1 MNVTHLRY
9 VAIVAPEFD
18 SSRRFFTDAWGLRD
32 RGTSGDIAY
41 LQTQSE
47 EAFSLA
53 LLHGSQRAIERI
65 AFGLASKD
73 AVDAA
78 ARELAAA
85 GVPIVAAPHALDTPG
100 NGYGLRFLDPDNRCI
115 ELSSDVAPSSPGA
128 SKAVPLKL
136 AHVVVNTPDIDR
148 ATEFYRNLLG
158 FQISDWSE
166 HIMSFLRCNPEHH
179 SIAFNQAPH
188 AAYNHTSWTM
198 GSIDELF
205 RAQGRVRA
213 AGTDLQWGTGR
224 HGPGDQVFNYYIEP
238 SGYVVEY
245 IADGIEITDDA
256 TWKPTVWVRKP
267 EFMDLW
273 GTAGFPN
280 ADVRAAMAGT
290 PDPGRVIDQPAE
302 TA

>member
-18 SSRRFFTDAWGLRD
+18 ASRAFFSGAWGLRD
-32 RGTSGDIAY
+32 TGAPSGDAAY
-41 LQTQSE
+41 LRTAST
-47 EAFSLA
+47 EAFQLA
-53 LLHGSQRAIERI
+53 LLRGPQRAIGRI
-65 AFGLASKD
+65 AFGLATKA
-73 AVDAA
+73 AVDDA

-85 GVPIVAAPHALDTPG
+85 GVPVIEAPHELDTPG
-100 NGYGLRFLDPDNRCI
+100 NGYGLRFLDPDNRCV
-115 ELSSDVAPSSPGA
+115 ELSADVTTSSAGEA
-128 SKAVPLKL
+128 KAVPQKL

-148 ATEFYRNLLG
+148 ATAFYRDLLG
-158 FQISDWSE
+158 FHISDWSE
-166 HIMSFLRCNPEHH
+166 HVMSFLRCNPEHH

-188 AAYNHTSWTM
+188 SAYNHTSWTM
-198 GSIDELF
+198 ASIDELF

-213 AGTDLQWGTGR
+213 SGTELQWGTGR

-245 IADGIEITDDA
+245 IADGIEIGEDEA
-256 TWKPTVWVRKP
+256 WEPQVWVRKP

-280 ADVRAAMAGT
+280 ADVRAAMTGI
-290 PDPGRVIDQPAE
+290 PDPGHKAPV
-302 TA
+302 